1 MNGVFGMNIK
11 FSVLSERLKFSL
23 NRLAQNL
30 CRKEGGRKYS
40 E

>member
-11 FSVLSERLKFSL
+11 FSGPLERLKFDL
-23 NRLAQNL
+23 NRLALNL